1 MKRDKPSLNVQ
12 EIGEQGLLKLVQSFC
27 PADFVGDDAAVLTPH
42 PGRSLVITTDVLI
55 DGVHFSDQ
63 TTSAADAGWRA
74 AAANLSD
81 LAAMGAM
88 PLGITVGL
96 GLPGDTPVLWVEG
109 LYRGLTECLNQYKT
123 PIVGG
128 DLCRSPVLSIAI
140 TAFGEAAPHQ
150 LIRRSTARPG
160 DAIVATGIHGASKAG
175 LELLLHPEL
184 GRSLSESDRALLIHA
199 HQRPKPRLDVVEL
212 LWADCRGQAEGATG
226 AEGAT
231 QTSAVQH
238 SPPNTLLSSPTSSP
252 NFPAS
257 LPTTP
262 LTPHPS
268 PLTSIAGMD
277 SSDGLADAIVQIC
290 RASGVGARIERSQ
303 IPLPSALPQW
313 VGAEQALEWALYG
326 GEDFE
331 LVLCLPL
338 AGAQTLVRQLGDG
351 VTIIGTITEDPTVWL
366 VDATGNQPD
375 QPLTLERGFQ
385 HFSG

>member
-1 MKRDKPSLNVQ
+1 LNVQ

-27 PADFVGDDAAVLTPH
+27 PADCVGDDAAVLTTH

-55 DGVHFSDQ
+55 DGVHFSEQ

-109 LYRGLTECLNQYKT
+109 LYRGLTECLNQYDT
-123 PIVGG
+123 SIVGG

-140 TAFGEAAPHQ
+140 TAFGEAASNQ

-212 LWADCRGQAEGATG
+212 LWAAGGRWETGEAQEAEGAI
-226 AEGAT
+226 
-231 QTSAVQH
+231 QTSDVQH
-238 SPPNTLLSSPTSSP
+238 PSSLNSSFSLASPS
-252 NFPAS
+252 PAS
-257 LPTTP
+257 PSPP
-262 LTPHPS
+262 LTPQS
-268 PLTSIAGMD
+268 SLLTSIAGMD

-290 RASGVGARIERSQ
+290 RASGVGASIERSQ
-303 IPLPSALPQW
+303 IPLPSALQQW

-331 LVLCLPL
+331 LILCLPL
-338 AGAQTLVRQLGDG
+338 AWAQALVQRLGNGAAIV
-351 VTIIGTITEDPTVWL
+351 GTITEDPTVRL
-366 VDATGNQPD
+366 VDATGSQPD
-375 QPLTLERGFQ
+375 RPLILERGFQ